1 VNYSS
6 TQHFW
11 TLLSSDLSSGF
22 HKTET
27 TQVHLSSFALTPGL
41 QEPDT
46 FVRSAAARVAT
57 NGVAAWPRFRVGS
70 ELVGS
75 PVHDSISSALKRESG
90 HRGGRGLGKRER
102 NHAHCFPPFFA
113 LLHTCDCIFAWRGQA
128 RRLLCPSPASVVP
141 LIAFIYRSRHPVVA
155 AQSASPPT
163 IRAPLGETWVLALA
177 GAGRLRQFHTG
188 RARMDFWIT
197 V

>member
-1 VNYSS
+1 MNYSS

-57 NGVAAWPRFRVGS
+57 DGVAAWPRFRVGS

-102 NHAHCFPPFFA
+102 DHAHYFPPFFA
-113 LLHTCDCIFAWRGQA
+113 RLHTCDCIFAWRGSAPSALPQPCQ
-128 RRLLCPSPASVVP
+128 RRSAHR
-141 LIAFIYRSRHPVVA
+141 FHRSRHPVVA

-163 IRAPLGETWVLALA
+163 IKYVHHFLLGEAPN
-177 GAGRLRQFHTG
+177 
-188 RARMDFWIT
+188 
-197 V
+197 

>member
-1 VNYSS
+1 MNYSS

-27 TQVHLSSFALTPGL
+27 TQVHLSSFALNLLTPGL

-57 NGVAAWPRFRVGS
+57 DGVAAWPRFRVGI

-102 NHAHCFPPFFA
+102 DHAHDFPPFFA
-113 LLHTCDCIFAWRGQA
+113 RLHVRLYFRLA
-128 RRLLCPSPASVVP
+128 RKRAVCSAPALPAS
-141 LIAFIYRSRHPVVA
+141 FRSSFSYTVA
-155 AQSASPPT
+155 ATSWCKEGHA
-163 IRAPLGETWVLALA
+163 IWKKL
-177 GAGRLRQFHTG
+177 
-188 RARMDFWIT
+188 
-197 V
+197 